1 MRCVGA
7 IIRDTEGRL
16 LLIQRGHPPSEGL
29 WSLPGGRVEEGETD
43 DDALRREIREET
55 GLDIQVGALAG
66 TIVIGFYEIFDYHAH
81 VTGGDLRPGDD
92 AAAAVWATDD
102 DLVRLPLTN
111 GLLDF
116 LNDLPVP

>member
-7 IIRDTEGRL
+7 IIHDTEGRL

-43 DDALRREIREET
+43 DAALRREIREET
-55 GLDIQVGALAG
+55 GLEIEVGALAG
-66 TIVIGFYEIFDYHAH
+66 TVVIGLYEIFDYHSH
-81 VTGGDLRPGDD
+81 VTGGELVPGDD
-92 AAAAVWATDD
+92 AAAALWATTD
-102 DLVRLPLTN
+102 DLVRLPLTK

-116 LNDLPVP
+116 LNGLP

>member
-29 WSLPGGRVEEGETD
+29 WSLPGGRVEEEETD
-43 DDALRREIREET
+43 TDALRREIREET
-55 GLDIQVGALAG
+55 GLEIEVGALAG
-66 TIVIGFYEIFDYHAH
+66 SVVIGFYEIFDYYAH
-81 VTGGDLRPGDD
+81 VTGGDLTPGDD
-92 AAAAVWATDD
+92 AAAATWATAN
-102 DLVRLPLTN
+102 DLVRLPLTK

-116 LNDLPVP
+116 LGDLS